1 MPLGTTLTY
10 TTPNLNNSRNLI
22 ESNKCIDLTSCNNKD
37 RHPRHGLP
45 QDNGIIKSICLIRIR
60 PNDNF
65 LSHTRTSIRIN
76 NQWYDKP
83 IQTSKK
89 STMVI
94 LKQKPQREV
103 PQITSKNESIQ
114 KSLKKWFPFNWLAIK
129 MLKYTR
135 IIITLKY

>member
-1 MPLGTTLTY
+1 MENETEGGFRLIKKNNLCQQVWTTNQN
-10 TTPNLNNSRNLI
+10 PQQN
-22 ESNKCIDLTSCNNKD
+22 
-37 RHPRHGLP
+37 LP
-45 QDNGIIKSICLIRIR
+45 QACRGRKSVCLVWIC
-60 PNDNF
+60 PTDNF

>member
-1 MPLGTTLTY
+1 MEPMVPFPLVPTLLLTTKTIIKKYKKTKMIFFENISLNNCLGLTQFPFVTLGTTLTY

-37 RHPRHGLP
+37 GHPHHGLP

-76 NQWYDKP
+76 NQ
-83 IQTSKK
+83 
-89 STMVI
+89 
-94 LKQKPQREV
+94 
-103 PQITSKNESIQ
+103 
-114 KSLKKWFPFNWLAIK
+114 
-129 MLKYTR
+129 
-135 IIITLKY
+135 